1 MDKLIRERKERL
13 SKISPADIEKAEACR
28 EWVNDYEELKLNKN
42 TLNRK
47 ETVLYWKEVFE
58 EELPECVLENYYRNL
73 SNVKLGMLKIPF
85 YNGIQIDNLQKL
97 IESEAGF
104 LLFVNPKT
112 GWIFAIKNTIQNK
125 KKLVQGE
132 KIQNFKIKIT
142 Q

>member
-1 MDKLIRERKERL
+1 MNNNNRQNFDLDDLITFLYQNVTTYRGATTIRDTTKLRN
-13 SKISPADIEKAEACR
+13 SKFDC
-28 EWVNDYEELKLNKN
+28 
-42 TLNRK
+42 
-47 ETVLYWKEVFE
+47 F
-58 EELPECVLENYYRNL
+58 
-73 SNVKLGMLKIPF
+73 
-85 YNGIQIDNLQKL
+85 